1 MRLLESSL
9 KIRLD
14 RVGLF
19 EILVVP
25 PLSICPKVCYDSTDQ
40 SGVAIRAPMIVA
52 ELLKGRRELLLTDH
66 AHRRFSWLEG

>member
-14 RVGLF
+14 RVGLL
-19 EILVVP
+19 EILGV
-25 PLSICPKVCYDSTDQ
+25 PLSICPKACYDSTDQ
-40 SGVAIRAPMIVA
+40 SGVATRAPMIVA